1 MPQFQT
7 YYNGSR
13 TVTRLV
19 NKKMTQVEK
28 IQSGGAVQVQPT
40 VAVKNTITPDK
51 EPDVKAVRQ
60 KMAALL
66 MKSL

>member
-1 MPQFQT
+1 M
-7 YYNGSR
+7 
-13 TVTRLV
+13 
-19 NKKMTQVEK
+19 
-28 IQSGGAVQVQPT
+28 VQPT
-40 VAVKNTITPDK
+40 VAVKNTIAPEK

>member
-1 MPQFQT
+1 MPQYQT
-7 YYNGSR
+7 FYNGSR

-19 NKKMTQVEK
+19 NKKMTQSEK
-28 IQSGGAVQVQPT
+28 IQSGGAAQVQPT
-40 VAVKNTITPDK
+40 IAVKNTIAPDK

-66 MKSL
+66 MRSL

>member
-7 YYNGSR
+7 YFNGSK

-19 NKKMTQVEK
+19 RKKAMTSEK

-40 VAVKNTITPDK
+40 VAVKNTITPK
-51 EPDVKAVRQ
+51 EEPDVKAVRQ

>member
-1 MPQFQT
+1 MPQYCT

-19 NKKMTQVEK
+19 KKKMSQSEK
-28 IQSGGAVQVQPT
+28 IQSGGAAQVQPT
-40 VAVKNTITPDK
+40 VAVKNTIAPDK
-51 EPDVKAVRQ
+51 EPDIKAVRQ

>member
-1 MPQFQT
+1 MPQYCT

-13 TVTRLV
+13 TVTRPV
-19 NKKMTQVEK
+19 KKKMTQTEK
-28 IQSGGAVQVQPT
+28 IQSGGAAQVQPT
-40 VAVKNTITPDK
+40 VAVKNTIAPEK
-51 EPDVKAVRQ
+51 EQDVKAVRQ

>member
-1 MPQFQT
+1 MPHYQT

-13 TVTRLV
+13 TVSRLV
-19 NKKMTQVEK
+19 HKKMSQSEK
-28 IQSGGAVQVQPT
+28 IQSGGAAQVQPT
-40 VAVKNTITPDK
+40 VTVKNTIAPDK

>member
-1 MPQFQT
+1 
-7 YYNGSR
+7 
-13 TVTRLV
+13 VK
-19 NKKMTQVEK
+19 KKMTQSEK
-28 IQSGGAVQVQPT
+28 IQSGGAAQVQPT
-40 VAVKNTITPDK
+40 VAVKNTIAPEK

>member
-1 MPQFQT
+1 MPHFQT
-7 YYNGSR
+7 YFNGSK

-19 NKKMTQVEK
+19 RKKMTQHEQ

-40 VAVKNTITPDK
+40 VAVKNTIAPEK

>member
-1 MPQFQT
+1 MPQYQT
-7 YYNGSR
+7 YYNGSK

-19 NKKMTQVEK
+19 RKKAMTSEK

-40 VAVKNTITPDK
+40 VAVKNTITPEK

>member
-7 YYNGSR
+7 YFNGSR

-19 NKKMTQVEK
+19 RKKAMTSEK
-28 IQSGGAVQVQPT
+28 IQSGGAAQVQPT
-40 VAVKNTITPDK
+40 VAVKNTIAPEK